1 MSGLADEAYWA
12 KTKKTKIHHL
22 SWLSSI
28 PFLPHLS
35 TCHLSSPAAHQWGE
49 AWRPMG
55 PSAGGGSA
63 GWRTAME
70 EREGKGGGSGVHGG
84 IGEEER
90 GEIPV
95 QRQRLSAMA
104 TSHSGEGWGLHRRRR
119 RRPLCVSHGHG
130 SRAGA
135 PMAGRSGSSRARS
148 GMFGYSCRRSQRHLG
163 LHGRRWRLHC
173 WAWVV
178 VRQEGVWIG
187 KNHKIVSFPSS
198 ATTPTHKIS
207 AS

>member
-35 TCHLSSPAAHQWGE
+35 TCPLSSPAAHQWGE

-70 EREGKGGGSGVHGG
+70 EREGKGGGVGG
-84 IGEEER
+84 PR
-90 GEIPV
+90 
-95 QRQRLSAMA
+95 
-104 TSHSGEGWGLHRRRR
+104 WHRRRGAR
-119 RRPLCVSHGHG
+119 RDTCTATATLCHGHLPQWRGMRTPPPPSSPPIVCVAWPWISSRCSHG
-130 SRAGA
+130 
-135 PMAGRSGSSRARS
+135 RSVGKLK
-148 GMFGYSCRRSQRHLG
+148 GKERH
-163 LHGRRWRLHC
+163 
-173 WAWVV
+173 
-178 VRQEGVWIG
+178 VWL
-187 KNHKIVSFPSS
+187 
-198 ATTPTHKIS
+198 
-207 AS
+207 